1 MLEQKTQIFLRRL
14 REQSNLA
21 YSENTLSGIF
31 YVMFGFVEIIENDPI
46 FSKFI
51 QAKIYEENEI
61 QRNINKEYREKKMD
75 KQLWYELSR
84 LHVSYKF
91 WQEYYSLFKAAHDS
105 IKLDRCH
112 ALGKK
117 ADNIASHNLM
127 FFDASDPRF
136 LKRLTKSEA
145 EFHTDD
151 FEKCIDKINELIN
164 SDQKLLTQ
172 IYNETEKGDLE
183 KPANTITA
191 PEENVD
197 EQLQSPP
204 RYNYNP
210 ITELGI
216 ITFKEQTIKFEGRRA
231 LILRYFFKN
240 NPKLATHRDFSQW
253 LKLEK
258 IKNAKVSSVNFRQDI
273 EEIGKRIENESKYI
287 KSVITKAKKSRKLL
301 TEINFYDFDI
311 LYK

>member
-1 MLEQKTQIFLRRL
+1 MLEQKTKIFLQRL

-31 YVMFGFVEIIENDPI
+31 YVMYGFVEIIENDPI

-145 EFHTDD
+145 EFHTDN

-164 SDQKLLTQ
+164 SDQKLLNQ
-172 IYNETEKGDLE
+172 IYKEENQEINISTPEETE
-183 KPANTITA
+183 N
-191 PEENVD
+191 EE
-197 EQLQSPP
+197 LQNPP
-204 RYNYNP
+204 RYSYNS

-216 ITFKEQTIKFEGRRA
+216 ITFKEEAIKFEGRRA
-231 LILRYFFKN
+231 LILRYFFKS
-240 NPKLATHRDFSQW
+240 NPKLATHRDFSEW

-258 IKNAKVSSVNFRQDI
+258 IKKVKVSSVNFRQDI
-273 EEIGKRIENESKYI
+273 EKISKRIEDESKYI

-301 TEINFYDFDI
+301 REINFYDFDI
-311 LYK
+311 LYR

>member
-1 MLEQKTQIFLRRL
+1 MLEQKTKIFLQRL

-31 YVMFGFVEIIENDPI
+31 YVMYGFVEIIENDPI

-117 ADNIASHNLM
+117 ADNIASNNLM
-127 FFDASDPRF
+127 FFDASDPKF

-164 SDQKLLTQ
+164 SDQKPLNQ
-172 IYNETEKGDLE
+172 IYKEENQEIIIST
-183 KPANTITA
+183 
-191 PEENVD
+191 PEEAEN
-197 EQLQSPP
+197 EELKNPP
-204 RYNYNP
+204 RYSYNS

-216 ITFKEQTIKFEGRRA
+216 ITFKEETIKFEGRRA
-231 LILRYFFKN
+231 LILRYFFKA
-240 NPKLATHRDFSQW
+240 NPKLATHRDFSEW

-258 IKNAKVSSVNFRQDI
+258 IKKVKVSSVNFRQDI
-273 EEIGKRIENESKYI
+273 EKISKRIEDESKYI

-301 TEINFYDFDI
+301 REINFYDFDI
-311 LYK
+311 LYR